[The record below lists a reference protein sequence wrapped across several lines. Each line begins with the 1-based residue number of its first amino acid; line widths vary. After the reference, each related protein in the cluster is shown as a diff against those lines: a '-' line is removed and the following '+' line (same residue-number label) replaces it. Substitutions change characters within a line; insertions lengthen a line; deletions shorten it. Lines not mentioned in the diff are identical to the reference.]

1 MPFFLVRNDITKMQ
15 VDAVV
20 NPANTRLLQGAGT
33 SRAIYMAAGEF
44 RLTRACRKTGH
55 CPVGGAVMTDGFRLP
70 AKYIIHAVG
79 PVWEGGNSGEEQLLR
94 SAYTESMKLAAAHGL
109 DSVAFPLLLSG
120 SYGYPKKEAMRVA
133 VTAIND
139 YLLSDDSP
147 GLTVYLVLYDRDA
160 VTVSRK
166 LFDSVR
172 EYIDDNY
179 IEEHYDEYCGT
190 GISRF
195 GMATARSVDMNSDE
209 PDEMPPAEC
218 ILQNEECSMHSAV
231 KESTVPYEYN
241 TIQPGQIKALSLED
255 MLNSAGESFADMLLR
270 LIDERK
276 MTDAQAYKKA
286 NIDRKLFSKIKNNP
300 GYTPTKKTILA
311 FAFALELSREAT
323 DELLMKAGYAL
334 SNSSK
339 FDVIITYFIMNKI
352 YDIFQINEVLFAY
365 DQPLLGQ

>member
-1 MPFFLVRNDITKMQ
+1 MPFLLVRNDITKMN

-33 SRAIYMAAGEF
+33 SRAIFLAAGEY
-44 RLTRACRKTGH
+44 RLTRACRKKGR
-55 CPVGGAVMTDGFRLP
+55 CPVGEAVMTDGFRLP
-70 AKYIIHAVG
+70 ARYIIHAVG
-79 PVWEGGNSGEEQLLR
+79 PVWEGGHSGEAELLYKTYLN
-94 SAYTESMKLAAAHGL
+94 SLHLAARNGL
-109 DSVAFPLLLSG
+109 QSVAFPLLSSG

-147 GLTVYLVLYDRDA
+147 DMTVYLVLYDREA
-160 VTVSRK
+160 VTVSSR

-179 IEEHYDEYCGT
+179 IEEHDYSYSCNEL
-190 GISRF
+190 SRF
-195 GMATARSVDMNSDE
+195 GRPAVCSQNVTADE
-209 PDEMPPAEC
+209 Y
-218 ILQNEECSMHSAV
+218 SF
-231 KESTVPYEYN
+231 PYG
-241 TIQPGQIKALSLED
+241 TLQPGQAEALSLEE
-255 MLNSAGESFADMLLR
+255 LLEAEGESFADMLLR
-270 LIDERK
+270 LIDERG

-311 FAFALELSREAT
+311 FALALELSKDET

-339 FDVIITYFIMNKI
+339 FDVIITYFIINRI
-352 YDIFQINEVLFAY
+352 YDVFKINEVLFAY
-365 DQPLLGQ
+365 NQPLLGQ